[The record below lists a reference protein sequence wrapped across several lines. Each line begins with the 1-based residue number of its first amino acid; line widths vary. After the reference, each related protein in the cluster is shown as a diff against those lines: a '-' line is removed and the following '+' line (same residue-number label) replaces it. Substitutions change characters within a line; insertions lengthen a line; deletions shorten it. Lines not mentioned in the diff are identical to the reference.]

1 MRYTLIFL
9 LLSLSCA
16 SNKDVLFIQDSDSFS
31 DYKVTYQS
39 VKIKADDILKIKV
52 SAQSPELAELF
63 SFNQSQNLAS
73 SLESYQLNGYLV
85 DSAGFVKIPLLKP
98 IMVKDLTLFEAASL
112 VEKSLKEQGFLLNA
126 SVDIK
131 ILNSYFTV
139 LGEVNMPGRYNFLKN
154 NMDIFQALGLAG
166 DLTINGKRDDIKI
179 LRKIDNNLKVSS
191 IDITKSEIFSS
202 ENFQI
207 FPGDIIIV
215 NPNRARV
222 KNAGVIGNSG
232 NLLSVL
238 SFLLSSL
245 ILLTNMNS

>member
-1 MRYTLIFL
+1 MSKNERY
-9 LLSLSCA
+9 
-16 SNKDVLFIQDSDSFS
+16 
-31 DYKVTYQS
+31 
-39 VKIKADDILKIKV
+39 IL
-52 SAQSPELAELF
+52 
-63 SFNQSQNLAS
+63 
-73 SLESYQLNGYLV
+73 
-85 DSAGFVKIPLLKP
+85 
-98 IMVKDLTLFEAASL
+98 
-112 VEKSLKEQGFLLNA
+112 
-126 SVDIK
+126 
-131 ILNSYFTV
+131 
-139 LGEVNMPGRYNFLKN
+139 
-154 NMDIFQALGLAG
+154 DIFHAFVLAG